1 MLTRLL
7 IENFA
12 LIERAEIEF
21 GRGLNII
28 TGETGAGK
36 SILLGALNC
45 ILGGPART
53 DLIRAGCDR
62 CVVEGLFEFDE
73 TEVPSSA
80 ALERLGRMG
89 VEVAGQ
95 QLVLRRE
102 IRESARSRAFVDG
115 RIVPLKKQQEIGGAL
130 IDLHGQHEHQ
140 SLLDEDQHAR
150 FLDDCAQL
158 GRFVTAV
165 RVSFNEV
172 EGCADELATL
182 ERERAELLKEEELR
196 VFQLEEIRHIG
207 PAEGEDDLL
216 ETEVRV
222 LANQAELSSEVGSV
236 FDQLYRN
243 DGATVETLGGC
254 RRQLDRL
261 VEIDPR
267 LRQLV
272 EAVEQ
277 LLFRAEDVAA
287 SFQEYLDRLEPD
299 PERLEQARERLFELH
314 RLTRK
319 YGGTFA
325 DVVRTARELEV
336 AGDRLEEMERVIA
349 AAGSRFAEIAER
361 FARDCL
367 VLSGRRKRA
376 ASILS
381 GEVEKGL
388 RALGI
393 PGACFEARCTRE
405 RDPNGLVEIDG
416 VPYRADATGVEKVV
430 FFISAN
436 PGEPPRPLAQVASG
450 GEISRIM
457 LVLKGIIA
465 ERDVVSTLVFDEVDA
480 GISGRTASAV
490 GQRLKNLAHS
500 HQAIAIT
507 HLPQI
512 ASLADCHFSVRK
524 IQRCG
529 RTVTEVH
536 PLSDGAERR
545 EEVARLLA
553 GESVSETAR
562 QHAEELLR

>member
-1 MLTRLL
+1 MLTQLL

-12 LIERAEIEF
+12 LIERAELEF

-45 ILGGPART
+45 ILGGTAGS
-53 DLIRAGCDR
+53 DLIRGGCDR
-62 CVVEGLFEFDE
+62 CAVEGLFEFDE
-73 TEVPSSA
+73 AGASGRA

-89 VEVAGQ
+89 VEVAEK

-115 RIVPLKKQQEIGGAL
+115 RIVPLKKLQEIGGAL

-140 SLLDEDQHAR
+140 SLLDENQHAR

-158 GRFVTAV
+158 GEFAAAV
-165 RVSFNEV
+165 RASFKEV
-172 EGCADELATL
+172 EGCAEELANL
-182 ERERAELLKEEELR
+182 ERERAELLSEEELR
-196 VFQLEEIRHIG
+196 GFQLEEIRRIG
-207 PAEGEDDLL
+207 PEEGEDETL

-222 LANQAELSSEVGSV
+222 LANQAELSSGLGSV
-236 FDQLYRN
+236 FDRLYRD
-243 DGATVETLGGC
+243 DGATVEVLGGC

-267 LRQLV
+267 LGQLA

-287 SFQEYLDRLEPD
+287 SFKEYLDRLEPD
-299 PERLEQARERLFELH
+299 PERLEQARERLFEL
-314 RLTRK
+314 RGLTRK
-319 YGGTFA
+319 YGGTLA
-325 DVVRTARELEV
+325 DVARIAKELEV
-336 AGDRLEEMERVIA
+336 AGDRLEEVESAIA
-349 AAGSRFAEIAER
+349 AASSRYAETVER
-361 FARDCL
+361 FARHCL
-367 VLSGRRKRA
+367 VLSGARERGGSA
-376 ASILS
+376 LA

-388 RALGI
+388 GALGI
-393 PGACFEARCTRE
+393 PGASFEARCTRE
-405 RDPNGLVEIDG
+405 RDPDGLVEIDG
-416 VPYRADATGVEKVV
+416 VRYRADASGAEKLA

-436 PGEPPRPLAQVASG
+436 PGEPARPLARVASG

-465 ERDVVSTLVFDEVDA
+465 DRDVVSTLVFDEIDS
-480 GISGRTASAV
+480 GISGRTASSV
-490 GQRLKNLAHS
+490 GQRLKHLARF

-524 IQRCG
+524 TQRGG

-536 PLSDGAERR
+536 PLSDAAERR

>member
-7 IENFA
+7 IQNFA
-12 LIERAEIEF
+12 LIERSEIEF

-45 ILGGPART
+45 ILGGPARS
-53 DLIRAGCDR
+53 DLIRGGCDR

-73 TEVPSSA
+73 AEAAGSA
-80 ALERLGRMG
+80 ALDRLGRMG
-89 VEVAGQ
+89 VEVDGQ

-102 IRESARSRAFVDG
+102 IRENVRSRAFVDG
-115 RIVPLKKQQEIGGAL
+115 RIVPLKKLQEIGGAL

-158 GRFVTAV
+158 GESAASVGA
-165 RVSFNEV
+165 SFNEV
-172 EGCADELATL
+172 ERCAEELANL
-182 ERERAELLKEEELR
+182 ERERAELLREEELR
-196 VFQLEEIRHIG
+196 GFQLEEIRRIG
-207 PAEGEDDLL
+207 PEEGEDEIL

-236 FDQLYRN
+236 FDRLYRE
-243 DGATVETLGGC
+243 DGATVEVLGGC

-267 LRQLV
+267 LGQLA
-272 EAVEQ
+272 EEVEQ

-287 SFQEYLDRLEPD
+287 RFREYLDRLEPN

-319 YGGTFA
+319 YGGTLA
-325 DVVRTARELEV
+325 DVARTARELEV
-336 AGDRLEEMERVIA
+336 AGDRLEEIESAIA
-349 AAGSRFAEIAER
+349 AAGSGHAEIAER

-367 VLSGRRKRA
+367 VLSGRRERA
-376 ASILS
+376 ASALA

-388 RALGI
+388 GALGI
-393 PGACFEARCTRE
+393 PGASFEARCTRE
-405 RDPNGLVEIDG
+405 RDPDGLVEIDG
-416 VPYRADATGVEKVV
+416 VRYRADASGVEKVA

-436 PGEPPRPLAQVASG
+436 PGEPPRPLARVASG

-465 ERDVVSTLVFDEVDA
+465 ERDVVSTLVFDEIDS

-490 GQRLKNLAHS
+490 GQRLKDLAHS

-524 IQRCG
+524 IQRRG

-536 PLSDGAERR
+536 PLSDVAERR

>member
-53 DLIRAGCDR
+53 DLIRGGCDR

-73 TEVPSSA
+73 TKVASSA

-158 GRFVTAV
+158 GESAASVGA
-165 RVSFNEV
+165 SFNEV
-172 EGCADELATL
+172 ERCAEELANL
-182 ERERAELLKEEELR
+182 ERERAELLREEELR
-196 VFQLEEIRHIG
+196 GFQLEEIRRIG
-207 PAEGEDDLL
+207 PEEGEDEIL

-236 FDQLYRN
+236 FDQLYRG
-243 DGATVETLGGC
+243 DGATVEVLGGC

-267 LRQLV
+267 LVQLA
-272 EAVEQ
+272 EEVEQ

-287 SFQEYLDRLEPD
+287 RFREYLDRLEPN

-319 YGGTFA
+319 YGGTLA
-325 DVVRTARELEV
+325 DVARTARELEV
-336 AGDRLEEMERVIA
+336 AGDRLEEIESAIA
-349 AAGSRFAEIAER
+349 AAGSGHAEIAER

-367 VLSGRRKRA
+367 VLSGRRERA
-376 ASILS
+376 ASALA

-388 RALGI
+388 GALGI
-393 PGACFEARCTRE
+393 PGASFEARCTRE
-405 RDPNGLVEIDG
+405 RDPDGLVEIDG
-416 VPYRADATGVEKVV
+416 VRYRADASGVEKVA

-436 PGEPPRPLAQVASG
+436 PGEPPRPLARVASG

-465 ERDVVSTLVFDEVDA
+465 ERDVVSTLVFDEIDS

-490 GQRLKNLAHS
+490 GQRLKDLAHS

-524 IQRCG
+524 IQRRG

-536 PLSDGAERR
+536 PLSDVAERR